1 MSDAAVC
8 ASAEEVLERYA
19 STVFSAAYAMVKN
32 REDAE
37 DIAQEVFLSYVRAK
51 PAFETAAHEKAWL
64 LRVTINR
71 CKSFFRSAWQRKT
84 TALEEDFPDT
94 AFTPAETA
102 VVDAVNRLPQ
112 KYRQVIYLYYIEGYA
127 TGEIA
132 ALLELP
138 QNTVLS
144 QLARARKMLKV
155 ALKGEFDDVS
165 G

>member
-1 MSDAAVC
+1 MNEAAVC

-19 STVFSAAYAMVKN
+19 STVFHAAYTMVKN

-37 DIAQEVFLSYVRAK
+37 DIAQDVFLSYVQNK
-51 PAFETAAHEKAWL
+51 PLFESAAHERAWL

-94 AFTPAETA
+94 PFTVDEIA
-102 VVDAVNRLPQ
+102 VVEAVNRLPK

-132 ALLELP
+132 SILSIP

-144 QLARARKMLKV
+144 QLSRARKLLKT
-155 ALKGEFDDVS
+155 ALKGAFDDV
-165 G
+165 